1 MNLKQKKAEN
11 EELRKQAKQQEAANT
26 AEGPTLVNE
35 ETETAESNK
44 ETIEEA
50 MEKLSAEVAEE
61 KAEETE
67 TVEEKNPLAEK
78 DAIIEDLKDKH
89 LRLSAEFDNYRKRT
103 FKEKADIIRNGG
115 EKVITSLLPVLD
127 DMERALENMEKAK
140 DVDSLLEGIQLI
152 YQKYMKAL
160 NENGVKQVETKNNK
174 FDTDYHEAIAMVPAP
189 EGVEKGV
196 IVDCVQNGYTLNE
209 KVIRH
214 AKVVVAQ

>member
-1 MNLKQKKAEN
+1 MNLKEKKAEN
-11 EELRKQAKQQEAANT
+11 EALKKKAKEQETANPAEEPTAANK
-26 AEGPTLVNE
+26 
-35 ETETAESNK
+35 ETVEDKK
-44 ETIEEA
+44 ETIEEV

-61 KAEETE
+61 KAEEK
-67 TVEEKNPLAEK
+67 VEEKDPLAEK

-127 DMERALENMEKAK
+127 DMERALENMEKTK

-196 IVDCVQNGYTLNE
+196 IIDCVQNGYTLNE

>member
-1 MNLKQKKAEN
+1 MNLKEKKAEN
-11 EELRKQAKQQEAANT
+11 EALKKQAKEQETANPAEEPTAANK
-26 AEGPTLVNE
+26 
-35 ETETAESNK
+35 ETVEDKK